1 MNQTDF
7 ERYTKYLLSKSADLL
22 ISKGSEYAGSEDR
35 LSNFKRGAAATGVS
49 QATVAFIYLTKH
61 LDAVASYLRDPSR
74 PLSEPIEGR
83 LCDLLNYV
91 ILLAAILHEE
101 KCRNAIPAAHIH
113 PENA

>member
-22 ISKGSEYAGSEDR
+22 ITKGSEYAGSEDR
-35 LSNFKRGAAATGVS
+35 LANFKRGATATGVP

-61 LDAVASYLRDPSR
+61 LDSVASHLRDPSR
-74 PLSEPIEGR
+74 TLSEPIEGR

-101 KCRNAIPAAHIH
+101 KCRGAIPAAFVR
-113 PENA
+113 PEEA